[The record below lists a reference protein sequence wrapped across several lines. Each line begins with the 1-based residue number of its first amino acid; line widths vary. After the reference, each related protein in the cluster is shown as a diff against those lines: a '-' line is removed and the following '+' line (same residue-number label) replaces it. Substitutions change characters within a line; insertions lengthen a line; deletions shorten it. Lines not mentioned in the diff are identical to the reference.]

1 MRSPNDALFPKD
13 AFKML
18 ARLIVRA
25 ETVKELNQG
34 QSAIGKQLL
43 VFHAANLHEAVTY
56 VKCII
61 PYFLGF
67 QAHRETDSG

>member
-1 MRSPNDALFPKD
+1 
-13 AFKML
+13 ML

-61 PYFLGF
+61 PRFTRYMKQIRSINRSFGR
-67 QAHRETDSG
+67 A